1 MNRPPAAV
9 LWDMDGTLVDTEPYW
24 IDAERRLVESF
35 GNEWPDHH
43 AHAVVGFDLHDTA
56 RYMIEH
62 GGIDWE
68 PEAIID
74 WLLGEVIKGVQQHI
88 PWRPGARELLAEL
101 GAAGIPCA
109 LVTMS
114 WRSFVEP
121 VLAALPPGS
130 FSAIVCGD
138 EVTNGKPH
146 PEPYQRGAELL
157 GADPRA
163 CVAIE
168 DSPTGVRSAL
178 AAGCR
183 VIGVPNVRDLD
194 PAPGAL
200 ILPTLSGVGL
210 ELLGDVDRW
219 EAARPDRP
227 RRNALAVITLLVIAV
242 LVAVGAALLLDGDD
256 TPAALPPGAATI
268 DVWAPYWTLD
278 RHLADPDATRDQLT
292 SIRELSPFWFTATDA
307 DTIVPDP
314 RLPDG
319 AAAEF
324 LELVAD
330 SPARVVPA
338 ILDTLP
344 AGAMAAILTDPVSR
358 SRHVTAIREFA
369 ASAGADGIDI
379 DYEQF
384 AFADEPT
391 TWPSTSVAWVAFI
404 TELGTALRA
413 DGRTLSVSIPAVYD
427 AAVTGDPG
435 YWVYDHGGIAPHVDA
450 LRIMAYDY
458 STASAGPIAPV
469 AWVTQVLDGVL
480 GAVAPEFHDR
490 VVLGIPAYGYNW
502 PVAIVG
508 VCPDDAPGRTGITPA
523 SLDDLVER
531 RSAEPVFD
539 PVTVEWTLRYDLEV
553 TDATTSCTQTRQAHW
568 VDAEGVAERVRM
580 ARRAGV
586 GGVALWAFGYDDPAV
601 WSALVAAAIEDL
613 GPVAPNGSVA
623 P

>member
-35 GNEWPDHH
+35 GNDWPDHR

-62 GGIDWE
+62 GGIDWT

-74 WLLGEVIKGVQQHI
+74 WLLAEVIKGVERHI

-130 FSAIVCGD
+130 FATIVCGD
-138 EVTNGKPH
+138 EVEMGKPH
-146 PEPYQRGAELL
+146 PEPYRRGAELL
-157 GADPRA
+157 GVDPAD

-168 DSPTGVRSAL
+168 DSPTGMASAL

-200 ILPTLSGVGL
+200 ILPTLSGVDL
-210 ELLGDVDRW
+210 AALSDRDRW
-219 EAARPDRP
+219 EAARPGAP
-227 RRNALAVITLLVIAV
+227 RRNSLAVIGVLLLAV
-242 LVAVGAALLLDGDD
+242 ATAIGAAFVLDGDD
-256 TPAALPPGAATI
+256 EPTTLPPGAVPI

-278 RHLADPDATRDQLT
+278 RHLADVGSTAERLDG
-292 SIRELSPFWFTATDA
+292 IRELSPFWFTATDA
-307 DTIVPDP
+307 DTIVADQY
-314 RLPDG
+314 LPEG
-319 AAAEF
+319 AAGEF
-324 LELVAD
+324 MGLVAD

-344 AGAMAAILTDPVSR
+344 AGGMAAIITDPATR
-358 SRHVTAIREFA
+358 ARHVAAIVGFA
-369 ASAGADGIDI
+369 EEVDADGIDI

-384 AFADEPT
+384 AFADAPT
-391 TWPSTSVAWVAFI
+391 TWPTTSPAWVAFI
-404 TELGTALRA
+404 TELGAALRA
-413 DGRTLSVSIPAVYD
+413 ERRTLSVSIPAVYD

-435 YWVYDHGGIAPHVDA
+435 YWVYDHGAIAPHVDSM
-450 LRIMAYDY
+450 RIMAYDF
-458 STASAGPIAPV
+458 STATAGPIAPV
-469 AWVTQVLDGVL
+469 AWVAQVLDGVL
-480 GAVAPEFHDR
+480 DAVAPEFHDR
-490 VVLGIPAYGYNW
+490 IVLGIPAYGYNW
-502 PVAIVG
+502 PVASVG
-508 VCPDDAPGRTGITPA
+508 QCPDDAPGRTGLTPA
-523 SLDDLVER
+523 SLDDLLAR
-531 RSAEPVFD
+531 RGPEPVFD
-539 PVTVEWTLRYDLEV
+539 PLTVEWSLEYDLEV
-553 TDATTSCTQTRQAHW
+553 SDASTSCTQTRRAHW

-586 GGVALWAFGYDDPAV
+586 GGVALWAFGYEDADV
-601 WSALVAAAIEDL
+601 WAALVGASTEDL
-613 GPVAPNGSVA
+613 TPEAP
-623 P
+623 